1 MYLRQ
6 QRRQLDESRRLLERL
21 EQQQQQQ
28 GNGSIPSSF
37 HIHAADSG
45 TLPSMTTPTR
55 HHGASGG
62 GAGGGDMQGHVGPTR
77 VVTAGTQAGA
87 GSGPKLDLS
96 SLYEQCEWRGRGRE
110 RREREST
117 NDKLLF
123 FSLLQ
128 YCKPIH
134 HLLKLELL
142 STSKES
148 HNKAP
153 YTTYKTTKLYKIN
166 VFF

>member
-37 HIHAADSG
+37 HIHTADSG

-55 HHGASGG
+55 RHGAGG
-62 GAGGGDMQGHVGPTR
+62 GDGGGDMQGHVGPTR
-77 VVTAGTQAGA
+77 VVTAGTQASA
-87 GSGPKLDLS
+87 GSGAKLDLS
-96 SLYEQCEWRGRGRE
+96 SLYEQCEWRGRERE
-110 RREREST
+110 RVPMISC
-117 NDKLLF
+117 F
-123 FSLLQ
+123 YSLLQ

-153 YTTYKTTKLYKIN
+153 YIYNI
-166 VFF
+166 